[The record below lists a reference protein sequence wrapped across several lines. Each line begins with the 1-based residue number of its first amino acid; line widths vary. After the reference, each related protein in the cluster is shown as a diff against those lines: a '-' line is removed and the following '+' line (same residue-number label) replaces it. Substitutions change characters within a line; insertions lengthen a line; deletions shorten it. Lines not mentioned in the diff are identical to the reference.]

1 MLAHHGYIG
10 ATPTSPV
17 IAFSFQVLE
26 AYWQLHR
33 TSPRLAFE
41 AYVKALCHLHHQFR
55 MAFDAYQEILHR
67 VDMRV
72 DNALERDHSWR
83 NNNVCP
89 PCLYKV
95 QDEPP
100 LRFSLLA
107 AMDGNNSLKL
117 VDSTF
122 RPGTQRRDNHTQRHS
137 FWITPEEVDMFKD
150 AVATGKGPA
159 AERSNPSGAIGGVLQ
174 EGSESGEPT
183 QGVEV
188 CLERWRN
195 AGPDT
200 RKRVF
205 ALFAVSGI
213 FIAVCR
219 HGHVLFMCDM
229 ICSGELMKYPLSIVQ
244 KMFKHYSS
252 DIALGYDIACAFSKS
267 LERSPLAPDAQH
279 HRLQGIVPAFHSYVH
294 NRGCQVDWH
303 PIYTEGVGLEDFEEC
318 ERTFSKSNG
327 LAAGTRLV
335 TPFHRHQL
343 IEEHFIFHSDDKYA
357 GSGKFIYDN
366 YRQAQEII
374 HTDGAKL
381 ATLSEQLKTG
391 PDDYEQYLKSEREY
405 LNSLKTEPETVTQAV
420 DYMDILT
427 RLQKAWD
434 ESEKAKQNYNNLD
447 RLIIHAGATSKEIKN
462 VQMRYRST
470 HIQWNS
476 INEEALRFE
485 EVNGIEERWTPES
498 IEYQDALVLMSERKY
513 CRALDNLEQLMVQR
527 LFELTKLGMSGYKQH
542 EKIGQALKNRSEAIK
557 NALDEYNTYAEQLD
571 PPRPPL
577 SWAELVE
584 AITVADFDLLRNARQ
599 DIRKLK
605 WAQPANREAMNLY
618 FRIKRAREEI
628 ERLNVEIRRLLSF
641 MLDAHAN
648 FFRAIARNLIQN
660 PTLAWELQQRWVYRQ
675 EINKGIV
682 GKLLQASRLRS
693 FTGTLQPGVRVGTT
707 DACQGQEVPP
717 PPWAEDLWQNDPPA
731 TGDQVEEG
739 DIDSLIQYFENL

>member
-1 MLAHHGYIG
+1 MKTFQNNSIDKEPNETLAHHSYIG
-10 ATPTSPV
+10 ATPTSPT

-26 AYWQLHR
+26 AYRQLHR
-33 TSPRLAFE
+33 TSPCLAFE
-41 AYVKALCHLHHQFR
+41 AYVKALCHLHHNPFRAHLVEQFR

-67 VDMRV
+67 VDTRV
-72 DNALERDHSWR
+72 DDALERDHSWR
-83 NNNVCP
+83 NSNVCP

-122 RPGTQRRDNHTQRHS
+122 RPGKQRHDNRTQRHS
-137 FWITPEEVDMFKD
+137 FWITPEEVDTFKD
-150 AVATGKGPA
+150 GRGPV
-159 AERSNPSGAIGGVLQ
+159 AERSNPSGAIGGVPQ
-174 EGSESGEPT
+174 EGSEGSEPT

-188 CLERWRN
+188 CLEQWRN
-195 AGPDT
+195 TGPDT

-229 ICSGELMKYPLSIVQ
+229 IRSGELMKYPLSIVQ
-244 KMFKHYSS
+244 KMLKHYGSN
-252 DIALGYDIACAFSKS
+252 IALGYDIACAFNKT
-267 LERSPLAPDAQH
+267 LERSPLAPDAQLH
-279 HRLQGIVPAFHSYVH
+279 QLQGIVPAFHGYAH

-303 PIYTEGVGLEDFEEC
+303 PIYTEG
-318 ERTFSKSNG
+318 SNG
-327 LAAGTRLV
+327 LATGTRLV

-357 GSGKFIYDN
+357 GSGKFIYNN

-405 LNSLKTEPETVTQAV
+405 LNSLKTEPET
-420 DYMDILT
+420 
-427 RLQKAWD
+427 RLMIQCRD
-434 ESEKAKQNYNNLD
+434 ESEKAKFNYNNLD
-447 RLIIHAGATSKEIKN
+447 RLIIREGATSKEIKN
-462 VQMRYRST
+462 VRTCYRST
-470 HIQWNS
+470 HIRWES

-513 CRALDNLEQLMVQR
+513 CRVLDNLEQLMVQR
-527 LFELTKLGMSGYKQH
+527 LFELTKLGMSGVGYKQR

-557 NALDEYNTYAEQLD
+557 HALNEYNTCAEQLD

-577 SWAELVE
+577 SWAKLVE

-605 WAQPANREAMNLY
+605 WAQLANREAMNLY

-641 MLDAHAN
+641 MLDEHAN
-648 FFRAIARNLIQN
+648 FFHAIARNLTQN
-660 PTLAWELQQRWVYRQ
+660 PTLAWELQQRWAYRQ
-675 EINKGIV
+675 QINKGIV
-682 GKLLQASRLRS
+682 GKLLQVSRLRS
-693 FTGTLQPGVRVGTT
+693 FTGTLQPG
-707 DACQGQEVPP
+707 GQEVPP
-717 PPWAEDLWQNDPPA
+717 PLWAEDLWQSDPPA
-731 TGDQVEEG
+731 TGDQAEEA
-739 DIDSLIQYFENL
+739 DVDSLIQYFENL